1 MSGAFG
7 STGGSLLRRIPWLL
21 SVLAALA
28 CAGRP
33 PAPGPSPSESGGA
46 DSAAPLPSPLPD
58 ILARVNGQPILARQV
73 VPYAKRLLD
82 RLERPKDTERERD
95 KPRVLRQA
103 LREYIERELLLQEAV
118 ARGLQADDRTVQY
131 AYDRARVDHPDDK
144 DWAGFLAST
153 GLEPQAYKA
162 EIRTLATIQL
172 LLDHAAEERTVTDAE
187 ARKLYDAAPQ
197 EFSAPEGKPAG
208 FDMVKEQVKARLREE
223 GRPAIVGRLL
233 ADLRARAR
241 IETYI

>member
-1 MSGAFG
+1 
-7 STGGSLLRRIPWLL
+7 LLRRIPPLL

-28 CAGRP
+28 CGGRP
-33 PAPGPSPSESGGA
+33 PAPGPSPSASAAAAASPTPAA

-58 ILARVNGQPILARQV
+58 ILARVNGRPILARQV
-73 VPYAKRLLD
+73 VPYAKRLFD
-82 RLERPKDTERERD
+82 RLERPKDEKERD

-144 DWAGFLAST
+144 DWAGFLASI
-153 GLEPQAYKA
+153 GFEPQAYKA
-162 EIRTLATIQL
+162 EIRAQATIHL
-172 LLDHAAEERTVTDAE
+172 LLERAAEELPVTDAE
-187 ARKLYDAAPQ
+187 ARQFYDVAPQ
-197 EFSAPEGKPAG
+197 EFPAPEGKAAG
-208 FDMVKEQVKARLREE
+208 FDSVKEAVKARLREE
-223 GRPAIVGRLL
+223 RRPGIAGRLL
-233 ADLRARAR
+233 TDLRARAR